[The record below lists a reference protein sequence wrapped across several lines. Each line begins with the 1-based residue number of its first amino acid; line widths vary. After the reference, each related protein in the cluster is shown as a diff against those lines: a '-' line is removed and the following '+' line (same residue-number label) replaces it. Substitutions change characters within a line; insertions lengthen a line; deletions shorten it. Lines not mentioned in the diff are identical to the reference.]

1 MVLLGLD
8 KYPASLLSGASVL
21 FTNMGEKEIAYT
33 LPVAAQLRAEGIACE
48 VYPDAAK
55 LKKQF
60 EYADRKGIPYLA
72 IVGDQEMADGVVTLK
87 NLATGEQRPIPC
99 GALAE
104 ALK

>member
-1 MVLLGLD
+1 MLAGLD
-8 KYPASLLSGASVL
+8 LFPKGAAASACVL